1 MLSLSV
7 IARNLSTTFLF
18 FDIFM
23 STTVFFR
30 AEKKKKSSM
39 FSVNRKGRFLL
50 FVADLHG
57 YNNERTEV

>member
-30 AEKKKKSSM
+30 AEKKKSSM